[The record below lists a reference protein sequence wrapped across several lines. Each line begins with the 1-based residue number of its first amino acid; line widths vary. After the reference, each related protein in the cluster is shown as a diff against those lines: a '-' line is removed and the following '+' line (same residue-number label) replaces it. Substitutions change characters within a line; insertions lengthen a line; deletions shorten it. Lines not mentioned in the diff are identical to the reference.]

1 MEDGDN
7 ILLKTIK
14 KFIVRL
20 FGLVIVNKYNYDEQ
34 LLKTFDNKIKNI
46 FLNLIEKEK
55 VIIFD
60 VGANLGHSIERYLDI
75 FPKASIHSFEPNIK
89 LFNRLKKIYN
99 KNNIF
104 LNPFGLSN
112 SDSKANLHIAS
123 NSNMSSIETIN
134 YNSKF
139 FKIRKIKSENT
150 VEVDL
155 TTIDNYCSINSI
167 NRIDILKLNI
177 QGHEPKCLEGGLSL
191 IKNNKIDFMV
201 IEVDMGD
208 RYGVT
213 HQLFDIEKHIVPY
226 GYTLFDIILI
236 KRNSLGK
243 ICMLNIIYSSSKIIS
258 ISD

>member
-1 MEDGDN
+1 MKS
-7 ILLKTIK
+7 IIK
-14 KFIVRL
+14 K
-20 FGLVIVNKYNYDEQ
+20 GD
-34 LLKTFDNKIKNI
+34 
-46 FLNLIEKEK
+46 
-55 VIIFD
+55 IIFD
-60 VGANLGHSIERYLDI
+60 VGANLGESIERYLNI
-75 FPKASIHSFEPNIK
+75 FPGATVHSFEPNLK
-89 LFNRLKKIYN
+89 LFNSLKKMYN
-99 KNNIF
+99 KSNIF

-139 FKIRKIKSENT
+139 FKKREIKSENT

-155 TTIDNYCSINSI
+155 TTIDNYCSKNSI

-243 ICMLNIIYSSSKIIS
+243 IYMLNIIYSSSNIIS